1 MTYDRL
7 TSLTYHDFAMPGE
20 EMALNAL
27 RKIPGLEKLL
37 DLALSSITHMT
48 SLPEVQADM
57 YRVTEKTCPR
67 LYRLYTLACS
77 RLNISEIPPLF
88 IKAEF
93 DFNAMCYGGAK
104 PFVVIHSSFV
114 RLGTDTAI
122 LGILGHELGH
132 MLSGNSSYRV
142 LAQMLTPLARNIPMV
157 GEMLTPALSVAL
169 MHWFRMHEY
178 SADRAGAIAAG
189 SPEGMMEGLGMCL
202 GAAENLPGITI
213 TTEDLMSQHQAQ
225 QEECSN
231 PISRII
237 LTSMIIGCQ
246 HPWGTDRIQAM
257 HQWKESGEF
266 DRIVQNAA

>member
-7 TSLTYHDFAMPGE
+7 TSLTYHDFAMLGE

-27 RKIPGLEKLL
+27 RQIPGLEKLL
-37 DLALSSITHMT
+37 DLALSSLTHMT
-48 SLPEVQADM
+48 SLPQVQADM
-57 YRVTEKTCPR
+57 YRVTEKTSPR
-67 LYRLYTLACS
+67 LYALACT
-77 RLNISEIPPLF
+77 RLNISEMPPLF

-93 DFNAMCYGGAK
+93 DFNAMCYGGSK
-104 PFVVIHSSFV
+104 PFVVIHSSLV

-142 LAQMLTPLARNIPMV
+142 LAQMLTPMARNIPLV
-157 GEMLTPALSVAL
+157 GEMLTSALSIAL

-202 GAAENLPGITI
+202 GAAENLPGIT
-213 TTEDLMSQHQAQ
+213 TEDLMSQHQAQ
-225 QEECSN
+225 QKECSN
-231 PISRII
+231 LISRII

-246 HPWGTDRIQAM
+246 HPCHASVEGIRRI
-257 HQWKESGEF
+257 
-266 DRIVQNAA
+266 